1 MDSSRAPSRSP
12 PRCLAVLAG
21 LGPRRLPLLLRAAL
35 LCALSACFLL
45 PAGRTAAAP
54 APAPAPRA
62 ERADG
67 PSAKSAA
74 GPAVSEPAIAPAP
87 IAPAPTAAPAPAPAP
102 AVSAPAA
109 SPQAS
114 SPAKPAGPAAPGL
127 AGHGDVLLRTVI
139 GLMILLVLAYIGGH
153 PRVQRVEEWL
163 GLSQVITAGF
173 PFVLLGYVARRPEV
187 GVLTDRVLSELT
199 PLLRL
204 GLGWIG
210 ITIGFRVD
218 LHAFE
223 GESKSDA
230 RLIVTRAITSFAIIV
245 AGCSAVLV
253 IEPMRLLELKLAST
267 VLRDALLLGI
277 AGTLTSL
284 YTPQL
289 LRARGGDEQSIQ
301 VVSRVTRWQ
310 EVLGI
315 VGMLFIAAYFRPI
328 VDDAAWRVPETV
340 WLLLTLGLGS
350 TIGILV
356 YIIHLRNTAG
366 SGEEMVLLLGSVA
379 FAAGMASNLH
389 LPPVVVCF
397 VVGFLLANLP
407 GHYRDRVRQTLHRL
421 ERPIYLLFLLIVG
434 AELQITDRRG
444 WVLMAAFVVARLVGN
459 ALGTRLGERAAR
471 LQLSPSARGA
481 LFASPL
487 SALSIALVVSARLLY
502 TQSDQSGALPQLIT
516 AIVGGSITT
525 EVLAQIL
532 TRLAARRLARV
543 APAPAPAPQPATAP
557 PDSPPPTGGAA

>member
-1 MDSSRAPSRSP
+1 MTKSS
-12 PRCLAVLAG
+12 
-21 LGPRRLPLLLRAAL
+21 
-35 LCALSACFLL
+35 
-45 PAGRTAAAP
+45 
-54 APAPAPRA
+54 
-62 ERADG
+62 
-67 PSAKSAA
+67 
-74 GPAVSEPAIAPAP
+74 
-87 IAPAPTAAPAPAPAP
+87 
-102 AVSAPAA
+102 
-109 SPQAS
+109 
-114 SPAKPAGPAAPGL
+114 GPAAQGL

-267 VLRDALLLGI
+267 VLRDALLLGV

-289 LRARGGDEQSIQ
+289 LRARGGDEPSIQ

-366 SGEEMVLLLGSVA
+366 PGEEMVLLLGSVA
-379 FAAGMASNLH
+379 FAAGMASNLR

-407 GHYRDRVRQTLHRL
+407 GHYRDRVQKTLQRL

-434 AELQITDRRG
+434 AELQVTDHRG
-444 WVLMAAFVVARLVGN
+444 WVLMAAFVVARLAGN

-471 LQLSPSARGA
+471 LQLSPSARGV

-502 TQSDQSGALPQLIT
+502 TQSDQSGALAQLTT

-543 APAPAPAPQPATAP
+543 PPPPAPAPEPAPATAP
-557 PDSPPPTGGAA
+557 PDSPSPTGGAA